1 MINGVR
7 HVGDRARLSASK
19 QVRNISTAD
28 NGSGE
33 RSIKESNLINS
44 SGRENFYG
52 ATFTTPAWAAGSIN
66 PIVFLLAHATATK
79 RGLFLLPDKIVCFM
93 ALRMVFDVLEVKQR
107 RPLRESVLHCSSHL
121 HNSFTR
127 RCPSQMHHLG
137 PSGFHS

>member
-1 MINGVR
+1 MVCDMSEIALGSQLPNRCEIFRPLITAAARGASKNR
-7 HVGDRARLSASK
+7 IKSTRAGARIFMARLLRL
-19 QVRNISTAD
+19 QHGLPVRST
-28 NGSGE
+28 
-33 RSIKESNLINS
+33 RSS
-44 SGRENFYG
+44 SFWHTQRPQIAEF
-52 ATFTTPAWAAGSIN
+52 
-66 PIVFLLAHATATK
+66 
-79 RGLFLLPDKIVCFM
+79 FLLPDKIVCFM